1 MPPLLQS
8 CVDAHSMPSAL
19 SNTNLCAGTKQ
30 VFSWKGRL
38 QRIGT
43 AEERRE
49 EEEIMAAPGGDG
61 CSSNGYNEKI
71 KYLQG
76 KRPELVNFH

>member
-43 AEERRE
+43 AEERRKE
-49 EEEIMAAPGGDG
+49 KRRKSWQPPEGMDAAVMVTMR
-61 CSSNGYNEKI
+61 K
-71 KYLQG
+71 
-76 KRPELVNFH
+76 

>member
-1 MPPLLQS
+1 MRWNKTSVLFLEGQAS
-8 CVDAHSMPSAL
+8 KDRHCR
-19 SNTNLCAGTKQ
+19 G
-30 VFSWKGRL
+30 
-38 QRIGT
+38 
-43 AEERRE
+43 EEKRE